1 MDFTITVQELKQ
13 KIDQG
18 EKVVLIDVREPWEYS
33 IAKIEGAQL
42 IPLGTLSTEF
52 KKLDS
57 KAEIVIHCKMGMR
70 SMDATQFLLQQGF
83 ANVKNLAGGIIAWS
97 QHIDPSVPIY

>member
-1 MDFTITVQELKQ
+1 MGFTITVQELKQ
-13 KIDQG
+13 KMNQG
-18 EKVVLIDVREPWEYS
+18 ETVVLIDVREPWEYN
-33 IAKIEGAQL
+33 IAKIDGAQL

-52 KKLDS
+52 KKLDPNS
-57 KAEIVIHCKMGMR
+57 EIVVHCKMGMR

-83 ANVKNLAGGIIAWS
+83 TNVKNLTGGIIAWS